1 MAGKVG
7 RVLMPKLL
15 SIVLF
20 IGSAVFLILALAL
33 ALTKGSLDLSVLDF
47 YFVVL
52 PRYLLLVAAILFT
65 GGWIVRRLALT
76 RP

>member
-1 MAGKVG
+1 MA
-7 RVLMPKLL
+7 KLV

-20 IGSAVFLILALAL
+20 AGSAVFLILVLVLAF
-33 ALTKGSLDLSVLDF
+33 TKGALDVAVLDF

-65 GGWIVRRLALT
+65 AGGMVRRLVLT
-76 RP
+76 HP